1 MTDYTLIRA
10 RRRTM
15 SLQLDREGKAVV
27 RAPYGVKKEYIDR
40 FVAAHESWLERA
52 RAKQRAR
59 RLAHPEPTG
68 EERAA
73 LIARAKEYLPRRTA
87 HWSAVMELVPA
98 GIKITSARTRF
109 GSCSGKNSICFSW
122 RLMQY
127 PREAIDYVVVHE
139 LAHIRHHDHS
149 PAFYAL
155 IERYMP
161 DWRER
166 IKLLKE

>member
-10 RRRTM
+10 ERCTM
-15 SLQLDREGKAVV
+15 SLQLDREGKPVV

-52 RAKQRAR
+52 RAKQQAR
-59 RLAHPEPTG
+59 RLAHPEPTDS
-68 EERAA
+68 ERAA
-73 LIARAKEYLPRRTA
+73 LIARAKDYLPRRTA

-122 RLMQY
+122 RLMLY
-127 PREAIDYVVVHE
+127 PPEAIDYVIVHE

-149 PAFYAL
+149 PAFYREVEAYL
-155 IERYMP
+155 P
-161 DWRER
+161 DWRAR
-166 IKLLKE
+166 RALLRR

>member
-10 RRRTM
+10 KRRTM

-27 RAPYGVKKEYIDR
+27 RAPYGVKKAYIDR

-59 RLAHPEPTG
+59 RLAHPEPTD
-68 EERAA
+68 EERKA
-73 LIARAKEYLPRRTA
+73 LIARAKEYLPMRVDY
-87 HWSAVMELVPA
+87 WSGIMGLVPS
-98 GIKITSARTRF
+98 GVKITSARTRF

-122 RLMQY
+122 RLMLY
-127 PREAIDYVVVHE
+127 PSEAIDYVIVHE
-139 LAHIRHHDHS
+139 LAHILHHDHS

-155 IERYMP
+155 IEQYLP
-161 DWRER
+161 DWKARM
-166 IKLLKE
+166 KQLKE

>member
-40 FVAAHESWLERA
+40 FVAEHEDWLTRA
-52 RAKQRAR
+52 REKQRAR
-59 RLAHPEPTG
+59 RLAHLEPTDD
-68 EERAA
+68 ERKA

-87 HWSAVMELVPA
+87 HWSAVMGLVPS
-98 GIKITSARTRF
+98 GVKITSARTRF

-122 RLMQY
+122 RLMLY
-127 PREAIDYVVVHE
+127 PSEAIDYVIVHE

-155 IERYMP
+155 IEQYLP
-161 DWRER
+161 DWKACM
-166 IKLLKE
+166 KLLKE

>member
-15 SLQLDREGKAVV
+15 SLQLDRDGRAVV
-27 RAPYGVKKEYIDR
+27 RAPHGVKKEFIDR
-40 FVAAHESWLERA
+40 FVAEHGDWLRCA
-52 RAKQRAR
+52 REKQTAR
-59 RLAHPEPTG
+59 RLVHPEPT
-68 EERAA
+68 EAEREA
-73 LIARAKEYLPRRTA
+73 LLARAKEYLPARVA
-87 HWSAVMELVPA
+87 YWSAVMGLAPSGV
-98 GIKITSARTRF
+98 KITSARTRF

-127 PREAIDYVVVHE
+127 PSEAIDYVVVHE
-139 LAHIRHHDHS
+139 LAHIRRHDHS

-166 IKLLKE
+166 AALLKK

>member
-10 RRRTM
+10 KRRTM
-15 SLQLDREGKAVV
+15 SLQLDRDGNAVV
-27 RAPYGVKKEYIDR
+27 RAPYGVKKEFIDR
-40 FVAAHESWLERA
+40 FVAGHEDWLARA
-52 RAKQRAR
+52 REKQRSRHA
-59 RLAHPEPTG
+59 AHPEPTDA
-68 EERAA
+68 ERQA
-73 LIARAKEYLPRRTA
+73 LIAQAKAYLPARVA
-87 HWSAVMELVPA
+87 YWSAAMGLTPT

-127 PREAIDYVVVHE
+127 PPEAIDYVVVHE

-155 IERYMP
+155 VERYMS

-166 IKLLKE
+166 MKLLKE

>member
-10 RRRTM
+10 KRRTM
-15 SLQLDREGKAVV
+15 SLQLDRDGRAVV
-27 RAPYGVKKEYIDR
+27 RAPYGVKKEFIDR
-40 FVAAHESWLERA
+40 FVAEHEDWLTRTRE
-52 RAKQRAR
+52 KQQAR
-59 RLAHPEPTG
+59 RLAHPEPAD
-68 EERAA
+68 EERKA
-73 LIARAKEYLPRRTA
+73 LIARAKEYLPMRVDY
-87 HWSAVMELVPA
+87 WS
-98 GIKITSARTRF
+98 GIMGLTPTGLKITSARTRF

-127 PREAIDYVVVHE
+127 PPEAIDYVVVHE

-155 IERYMP
+155 IERYIP

-166 IKLLKE
+166 MKLLKE